1 VSTAI
6 NSRAPRA
13 RLFDFSDV
21 GTAQLLGGIIVLSFL
36 GRLAAG
42 WVRATPNFFPDEY
55 LYAELGRS
63 IAEGSGPLVRDAF
76 SVFPSLLHPLL
87 TSPFWLIDDVET
99 AFRAIQ
105 AFDAALMSLAA
116 LPAFAIARQLDLP
129 RAWAL
134 LVAGSAL
141 LVPDLLLSSWLVAE
155 PLAYPLV
162 LASVWACVRAIRRPS
177 ALNQLALLS
186 LLGLT
191 TLARF
196 QLVVVPIA
204 VLATFVVVGIRER
217 RPICAV
223 REQWLVASVAA
234 ASLALGAVLL
244 GTGQLGPYS
253 GALKLNLDPIGI
265 ASWAAPT
272 ALVLAYA
279 TGWLVIPGALIGLV
293 VGVARPKSRAEGTVC
308 VLTLL
313 LGLGLLAQAGFVSNT
328 ITAEL
333 HERYVFYLSPLLAI
347 SFGTWLHRGAPGAR
361 RYAALVTG
369 LGLVALLVPLSRYS
383 AAEGKTD
390 SAFLRALGGLENLFA
405 DVGTASAAVAAASIL
420 GCVAALFAYRSGAA
434 GLRMLWIGALIVG
447 VATSAGAV
455 AFDRGNALRT
465 QRDFVGS
472 SPSWIDRLDV
482 D

>member
-1 VSTAI
+1 MSTAI

-162 LASVWACVRAIRRPS
+162 LASVWACARAIRRPS

-196 QLVVVPIA
+196 
-204 VLATFVVVGIRER
+204 R
-217 RPICAV
+217 RTDRRARDV
-223 REQWLVASVAA
+223 RR
-234 ASLALGAVLL
+234 GR
-244 GTGQLGPYS
+244 Y
-253 GALKLNLDPIGI
+253 
-265 ASWAAPT
+265 
-272 ALVLAYA
+272 
-279 TGWLVIPGALIGLV
+279 
-293 VGVARPKSRAEGTVC
+293 SRAATD
-308 VLTLL
+308 L
-313 LGLGLLAQAGFVSNT
+313 
-328 ITAEL
+328 
-333 HERYVFYLSPLLAI
+333 RSP
-347 SFGTWLHRGAPGAR
+347 
-361 RYAALVTG
+361 
-369 LGLVALLVPLSRYS
+369 
-383 AAEGKTD
+383 
-390 SAFLRALGGLENLFA
+390 
-405 DVGTASAAVAAASIL
+405 
-420 GCVAALFAYRSGAA
+420 
-434 GLRMLWIGALIVG
+434 
-447 VATSAGAV
+447 
-455 AFDRGNALRT
+455 
-465 QRDFVGS
+465 
-472 SPSWIDRLDV
+472 
-482 D
+482 